1 MTKINNEE
9 TIEKVTGGTNKM
21 TELKNSLADM
31 IGEDVM
37 KKLENVYSDVE
48 VCKILAENGIDLEKV
63 EKRIAEAGL
72 NMNRIGLQLPDDN
85 LSEISGGFYDKDQND
100 DIDCPNCGNDVRDDF
115 SRQWFAS
122 LTSPAESI
130 YRCKKCGMFTA
141 VMGKDMV
148 IYSDFNLDV
157 LVDHLKKL

>member
-1 MTKINNEE
+1 
-9 TIEKVTGGTNKM
+9 
-21 TELKNSLADM
+21 
-31 IGEDVM
+31 M
-37 KKLENVYSDVE
+37 K
-48 VCKILAENGIDLEKV
+48 
-63 EKRIAEAGL
+63 
-72 NMNRIGLQLPDDN
+72 RIGLQLPDDN
-85 LSEISGGFYDKDQND
+85 LSEISGGFYDKDQDD